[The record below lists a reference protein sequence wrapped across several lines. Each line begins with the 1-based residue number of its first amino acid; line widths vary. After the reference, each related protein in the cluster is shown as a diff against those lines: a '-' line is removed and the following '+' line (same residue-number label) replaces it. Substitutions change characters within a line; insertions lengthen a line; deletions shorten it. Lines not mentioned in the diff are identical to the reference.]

1 MSSFYTTC
9 TSSSPVFALIDLDLD
24 VDALPSSAAARTTR
38 KRLHLLMAACHV
50 SSTTAE
56 TNNVVSAAASSLSRA
71 SSTVSSDNSSIDQAS
86 ATSATTADLELAT
99 IATPAD
105 HPAVRSKITRM
116 PRNRRD
122 SSMARKSSSAE
133 EPDQVS
139 PQTGTR
145 SSGRARKATAKRQ
158 ALSGTKFFP
167 TDEWMTSPNGANG
180 IISPSR
186 SPSPDPIAKPT
197 TKESRRSRTA
207 SVTKVT
213 PHSSPVTE
221 NVTADIVDSQNTDTS
236 ESAPVDRSKA
246 VEEFQPRLSRRER
259 KPTAKAI
266 DADTEIDETLSP
278 TTRKRSASPIDEEPA
293 AKTRRASHRPVKI
306 PSKLRYSASFD
317 QDDDPVAV
325 EPEHTP
331 RRSPKTTR
339 KAALPA
345 KEDRKKQSLSPLP
358 LESVSEPSPVVSK
371 EQKTYIITLNYG
383 PGKPE
388 TATSRKSV
396 TKPPKASQEQTMKK
410 ARAVSPKSSRS
421 TARQGSRKQA
431 VPTHTEPFAPS
442 PSPYQSLPAPTDEPQ
457 PAKPQPTELQPTEP
471 RPVLTRHS
479 STSTTCNLSCY
490 PPHRR
495 IYITAKIFYKEGLCD
510 EDEEPTN
517 LSEKLHRLAKEK
529 GYCQC
534 DKPTHAHGDVAIP
547 EDGVR
552 NSEGNAVLEHP
563 PKDPELHLP
572 LEVER
577 SDKFPAVN
585 TIIPASQGR
594 RVSTFYSLLTDSN
607 PSPAPQPP
615 MPRSQSLPQP
625 GRLPPQHQP
634 EPPPSYYAS
643 PTYMTQ
649 SVPVRQTSYPQVTP
663 EPYQKPMRQ
672 NSYPQARHPHHE
684 NLQQQNHRSLDQLRE
699 EAKGRGIVHSYET
712 SYEDLKMMLESSY
725 ARQRMMASHAHEQAR
740 SPVTYPQESS
750 YQQQNRRPSFGPS
763 SASQSPSLRALTP
776 QAMRPPPIPQMP
788 AARQSMSQSPLPS
801 PQIQQSHLSRG
812 TAPTIPMVQTNGTT
826 IEHGQTNSAFGAS
839 PSPMS
844 PGFMAVNQ
852 AHASMQPASP
862 GPRTASAAYAN
873 RKLKVDDEDA
883 QARPKSRGAKRPKSS
898 GSVSS
903 KNSDAFVTVN

>member
-1 MSSFYTTC
+1 
-9 TSSSPVFALIDLDLD
+9 
-24 VDALPSSAAARTTR
+24 
-38 KRLHLLMAACHV
+38 
-50 SSTTAE
+50 
-56 TNNVVSAAASSLSRA
+56 
-71 SSTVSSDNSSIDQAS
+71 
-86 ATSATTADLELAT
+86 
-99 IATPAD
+99 
-105 HPAVRSKITRM
+105 
-116 PRNRRD
+116 
-122 SSMARKSSSAE
+122 MARKSSSVE

-139 PQTGTR
+139 PPAGTR

-167 TDEWMTSPNGANG
+167 ADELTTSSNGANG

-186 SPSPDPIAKPT
+186 SPSPDPIAKST
-197 TKESRRSRTA
+197 TKESRRSSTA
-207 SVTKVT
+207 SVTKIT
-213 PHSSPVTE
+213 PRSSPVTE
-221 NVTADIVDSQNTDTS
+221 NVTADIVDSHDNCTS
-236 ESAPVDRSKA
+236 EKTPANNSKA
-246 VEEFQPRLSRRER
+246 VEEFQPRSSRRER

-266 DADTEIDETLSP
+266 DADADANIDEMLSP
-278 TTRKRSASPIDEEPA
+278 TTRKRSASPVDEEPA

-317 QDDDPVAV
+317 QDDDLVV
-325 EPEHTP
+325 DEPEHTP

-345 KEDRKKQSLSPLP
+345 KDDRQEQILSPLP
-358 LESVSEPSPVVSK
+358 VEAELERSAPVSK
-371 EQKTYIITLNYG
+371 EQKSHIITLKYG
-383 PGKPE
+383 PGKPK
-388 TATSRKSV
+388 TATSRTSAAR
-396 TKPPKASQEQTMKK
+396 PPKVSQEQTMKK
-410 ARAVSPKSSRS
+410 PEAVSPKGSRS
-421 TARQGSRKQA
+421 TARQGSRRQPNQVHSESVA
-431 VPTHTEPFAPS
+431 LN
-442 PSPYQSLPAPTDEPQ
+442 PSPYQSLPAPKDETPPTELQ
-457 PAKPQPTELQPTEP
+457 HTELQPTEP
-471 RPVLTRHS
+471 RPSLTRHS

-510 EDEEPTN
+510 EDEDAPN
-517 LSEKLHRLAKEK
+517 LSEKLHKLAKEK

-547 EDGVR
+547 EDDIR
-552 NSEGNAVLEHP
+552 TSEGTAVLEHP

-572 LEVER
+572 VEVER

-615 MPRSQSLPQP
+615 MPRSHSLPQP
-625 GRLPPQHQP
+625 GHFPPQHRP
-634 EPPPSYYAS
+634 EPPPSHYAS
-643 PTYMTQ
+643 PTYITQ
-649 SVPVRQTSYPQVTP
+649 PVPVRQNSYPQVTP
-663 EPYQKPMRQ
+663 EPYENPTRQ
-672 NSYPQARHPHHE
+672 NSYHQARLPHYE
-684 NLQQQNHRSLDQLRE
+684 NPPQQNHRSLDQLRE

-712 SYEDLKMMLESSY
+712 SYEDLKMMLDSSY

-740 SPVTYPQESS
+740 SPVTYPQEPS

-763 SASQSPSLRALTP
+763 SASQSPSLRASTP
-776 QAMRPPPIPQMP
+776 QVMRPPPVPQMP
-788 AARQSMSQSPLPS
+788 AARRSMSQSPLPS
-801 PQIQQSHLSRG
+801 PQIPQNHLSRG
-812 TAPTIPMVQTNGTT
+812 TAPTIPMVQTNGTA
-826 IEHGQTNSAFGAS
+826 IEHGHTNSAFGAS

-852 AHASMQPASP
+852 THASMQPASP

-873 RKLKVDDEDA
+873 RKRKVDDEDG

>member
-1 MSSFYTTC
+1 MATC
-9 TSSSPVFALIDLDLD
+9 RAF
-24 VDALPSSAAARTTR
+24 
-38 KRLHLLMAACHV
+38 
-50 SSTTAE
+50 STTAE
-56 TNNVVSAAASSLSRA
+56 TNNVVSAAGPSLSRA
-71 SSTVSSDNSSIDQAS
+71 SSTVSSDNSSVDHAS

-99 IATPAD
+99 SLTPAD
-105 HPAVRSKITRM
+105 HPAVRTKVIRM

-122 SSMARKSSSAE
+122 SSMARKSSSVE
-133 EPDQVS
+133 EPEQVS
-139 PQTGTR
+139 PQNGTR

-167 TDEWMTSPNGANG
+167 ADELTTSSNGANG

-186 SPSPDPIAKPT
+186 SSSPDLIIKCT
-197 TKESRRSRTA
+197 TKESRRSSTA
-207 SVTKVT
+207 SVTKIT
-213 PHSSPVTE
+213 PRSSPVTE
-221 NVTADIVDSQNTDTS
+221 NVTADVVDSQNNNTS
-236 ESAPVDRSKA
+236 ERVEADSSKA
-246 VEEFQPRLSRRER
+246 LGEFQPRSSRRER

-266 DADTEIDETLSP
+266 DADTEPDEMLTP
-278 TTRKRSASPIDEEPA
+278 TTRKRSASPVAEEPA
-293 AKTRRASHRPVKI
+293 AKTRRASHRPVKV

-317 QDDDPVAV
+317 QDNDLVAV

-345 KEDRKKQSLSPLP
+345 KDDRQKQSPSPLP
-358 LESVSEPSPVVSK
+358 LDAESEPPALDSR
-371 EQKTYIITLNYG
+371 EQKTYIITLKYG
-383 PGKPE
+383 PGKPK
-388 TATSRKSV
+388 TATSRKSA
-396 TKPPKASQEQTMKK
+396 TKPLKASQEQMMKK
-410 ARAVSPKSSRS
+410 PEAVSPKSSRS

-431 VPTHTEPFAPS
+431 DPVHTEPFAPN
-442 PSPYQSLPAPTDEPQ
+442 PSPYQSLPAPKDKIRPTEPQ
-457 PAKPQPTELQPTEP
+457 TTELPPTELPP
-471 RPVLTRHS
+471 PLTRHS
-479 STSTTCNLSCY
+479 STSSTCNLSCY

-510 EDEEPTN
+510 DDEDAPN

-534 DKPTHAHGDVAIP
+534 DKTTHAHGDAITP
-547 EDGVR
+547 EDDIR
-552 NSEGNAVLEHP
+552 NSEGNNVLEHP

-572 LEVER
+572 VEVER

-594 RVSTFYSLLTDSN
+594 RVSAFYSLLTDSN

-615 MPRSQSLPQP
+615 MPRSHSLPQH
-625 GRLPPQHQP
+625 GHFPPQHRP
-634 EPPPSYYAS
+634 EPSPSYHAS

-649 SVPVRQTSYPQVTP
+649 PVPVRQNSYPQATP
-663 EPYQKPMRQ
+663 EPYETPMRQ
-672 NSYPQARHPHHE
+672 NSYPQARLPHYE
-684 NLQQQNHRSLDQLRE
+684 NPQHQNYRSLDQLRE

-712 SYEDLKMMLESSY
+712 SYEDLKMMLDSSY

-740 SPVTYPQESS
+740 SPVTYPQEPS

-763 SASQSPSLRALTP
+763 SASQSPSLRASTP
-776 QAMRPPPIPQMP
+776 QVMRPPPVPQIP

-812 TAPTIPMVQTNGTT
+812 TAPTIPTVQANGTT
-826 IEHGQTNSAFGAS
+826 IERGHTNTAFGAS
-839 PSPMS
+839 TSPMS

-852 AHASMQPASP
+852 THALTQPASP

-873 RKLKVDDEDA
+873 RKRKVDDEDA

-903 KNSDAFVTVN
+903 KNSDAFVTVNEVPS